1 MPVMMILVLVPLAVL
16 AFKGFGVEGPSALH
30 VETTG
35 KMPRDSTS
43 WAPKASSQGV
53 SFTLSLEILTTG
65 ETSHVFTAAQR
76 SSHFALA
83 SACSWDIHADD

>member
-1 MPVMMILVLVPLAVL
+1 MTVNMILVLVPLAVL

-53 SFTLSLEILTTG
+53 IFTPSLEGRPHMSSQQHTK
-65 ETSHVFTAAQR
+65 VFPLR
-76 SSHFALA
+76 SRISLLLGYP
-83 SACSWDIHADD
+83 C